1 MIGLVVVTH
10 SRLAEELL
18 LTAESIVG
26 TLPNARAVCIRR
38 EEGMESIQMSLREA
52 IDVVDQDGDG
62 VIVMTDMFGGT
73 PANVALALY
82 DECNIEILTGA
93 NLPMV
98 IKCCCSPEGE
108 SLVKVAEFLRE
119 YGRRGIM
126 CPGELLKTQTNCA

>member
-1 MIGLVVVTH
+1 MIGLIVATH
-10 SRLAEELL
+10 SQLAEELL
-18 LTAESIVG
+18 LTAESIIG
-26 TLPNARAVCIRR
+26 NLPNARALCVCR
-38 EEGMESIQMSLREA
+38 EDSMDLIQASLREA

-82 DECNIEILTGA
+82 EECNIEILTGV

-98 IKCCCSPEGE
+98 IKCCSAPEGE
-108 SLVKVAEFLRE
+108 TLVKVAEFLRE

-126 CPGELLKTQTNCA
+126 CPGELL